1 MRPISV
7 KSDFASASLNLSARS
22 FMESGT
28 FIVSNISDGDGPVYP
43 PPLPL
48 PDPLP
53 PFEPVSSLEVNTF
66 SSSKPK
72 IVFFSFFAA
81 SLVLFSPFDAFL
93 LVSAMDAP

>member
-1 MRPISV
+1 
-7 KSDFASASLNLSARS
+7 
-22 FMESGT
+22 MESGT

-72 IVFFSFFAA
+72 IVFFSFFAKPFPVSA
-81 SLVLFSPFDAFL
+81 AINWPTLFSARAIISINADT
-93 LVSAMDAP
+93 